1 MSEYRSIV
9 VLNFENS
16 IFNQLEELFFLSTI
30 LQQNGN
36 KLIESSS
43 IFETRL
49 TSLTSNRTLSRLLG
63 FNFTTL
69 KSTSN

>member
-16 IFNQLEELFFLSTI
+16 IFNQLEEFFFLSTI

-49 TSLTSNRTLSRLLG
+49 TSLTSNVVS
-63 FNFTTL
+63 FTWI
-69 KSTSN
+69 

>member
-16 IFNQLEELFFLSTI
+16 IFNQLEEFFFLSTI

-36 KLIESSS
+36 KLIVS

-49 TSLTSNRTLSRLLG
+49 TSLTSNVVS
-63 FNFTTL
+63 FTWI
-69 KSTSN
+69 

>member
-49 TSLTSNRTLSRLLG
+49 TSLTSNVVS
-63 FNFTTL
+63 FTWI
-69 KSTSN
+69 

>member
-9 VLNFENS
+9 ILNFENS

-49 TSLTSNRTLSRLLG
+49 TSLTSNVVS
-63 FNFTTL
+63 FTWI
-69 KSTSN
+69 